1 MYVQCTLYHCEI
13 LWHNPKY
20 HRINYPNCV
29 LLFQYWYFWLKIMVS
44 AQWASCATIN
54 AFKKTNFI
62 KKVKE
67 KGWCNEIHA
76 FHIAIFL
83 FIWPRF
89 MLAVLCH
96 QTQNDIS
103 WVVAVFLSGMFAH
116 LKRVLKRDSC
126 IPYCHISFNRPEICV
141 IKHIMTDLEYLLL
154 CTFRLFS
161 ATMALCKSKLSA
173 AAKEANQEM
182 IKSSILMHLIFTAT
196 VLFCQWLFW

>member
-1 MYVQCTLYHCEI
+1 
-13 LWHNPKY
+13 
-20 HRINYPNCV
+20 
-29 LLFQYWYFWLKIMVS
+29 
-44 AQWASCATIN
+44 
-54 AFKKTNFI
+54 
-62 KKVKE
+62 
-67 KGWCNEIHA
+67 
-76 FHIAIFL
+76 
-83 FIWPRF
+83 

-154 CTFRLFS
+154 LGDVFQCTFRLFS

-182 IKSSILMHLIFTAT
+182 NYLFSLPFWNKHLYFVEQTFVFLVETVVFCEKKIVFCGRNICIFR
-196 VLFCQWLFW
+196 

>member
-1 MYVQCTLYHCEI
+1 
-13 LWHNPKY
+13 
-20 HRINYPNCV
+20 
-29 LLFQYWYFWLKIMVS
+29 MVW
-44 AQWASCATIN
+44 AQRASCATIN

-76 FHIAIFL
+76 FHIPIFL
-83 FIWPRF
+83 FIWQRS

-154 CTFRLFS
+154 LGDVFQCTFRLFS

-182 IKSSILMHLIFTAT
+182 IKSTILMHLPAQLLCSLT
-196 VLFCQWLFW
+196 FW